1 MTAMVMMTMMI
12 VITYQKWWWGQIIHF
27 TSEGDS
33 TTDTMMYGVSSAIV
47 VDALDDAVADAIAD
61 TMGGDMDYMI
71 EEENIKMIN
80 IKSYW

>member
-1 MTAMVMMTMMI
+1 
-12 VITYQKWWWGQIIHF
+12 
-27 TSEGDS
+27 
-33 TTDTMMYGVSSAIV
+33 MMYGVSSAIV

-80 IKSYW
+80 IKSY